1 MTSAPMCL
9 EKYASTPFSTATV
22 SPRAQAT
29 GISLLTTRHTSRHR
43 SERSPTLMAR
53 MDQRGGLTSRV
64 AAHVHYGSYECRKHD
79 DMREHLLL
87 RRDEG
92 RGHHAENGEKNQP
105 EHADLEHGAER
116 RLKNVQIR
124 VVVRGRAAETCQLC
138 GILFLFDVHGIVDGD
153 DAEHGIV
160 FVQHGKGQ
168 QIVSTDHFRGAD
180 TRPCGTDGDGMPV
193 HDVFHGG
200 VVVGQKQFPERYCA
214 EQMFL
219 PVEHIDDVDGL
230 AGTCSG
236 SDGSECRRD
245 ARFRQHG
252 NIFGSR
258 DRAGAFSG
266 EGGQFEN
273 VVPGMFSE
281 DGKNLLLQMRVQKRI
296 KIRSFVGGQMFEQL
310 RCLFNGHG
318 MEEDGLERLGK

>member
-1 MTSAPMCL
+1 
-9 EKYASTPFSTATV
+9 
-22 SPRAQAT
+22 
-29 GISLLTTRHTSRHR
+29 
-43 SERSPTLMAR
+43 
-53 MDQRGGLTSRV
+53 
-64 AAHVHYGSYECRKHD
+64 
-79 DMREHLLL
+79 
-87 RRDEG
+87 
-92 RGHHAENGEKNQP
+92 
-105 EHADLEHGAER
+105 
-116 RLKNVQIR
+116 
-124 VVVRGRAAETCQLC
+124 
-138 GILFLFDVHGIVDGD
+138 
-153 DAEHGIV
+153 
-160 FVQHGKGQ
+160 
-168 QIVSTDHFRGAD
+168 
-180 TRPCGTDGDGMPV
+180 MPV

-245 ARFRQHG
+245 ARFRQNG

-318 MEEDGLERLGK
+318 MEEDGLERLGKIAEQGGLLFRSKPAGQRKNRGGRKRAERFRKVGGMNAFRHVHEGTGMAGRGQFTDGEKNILTDHGMFPPEELSVRKSRKRTGASGSDNCGMSWKTPFGLRDQ